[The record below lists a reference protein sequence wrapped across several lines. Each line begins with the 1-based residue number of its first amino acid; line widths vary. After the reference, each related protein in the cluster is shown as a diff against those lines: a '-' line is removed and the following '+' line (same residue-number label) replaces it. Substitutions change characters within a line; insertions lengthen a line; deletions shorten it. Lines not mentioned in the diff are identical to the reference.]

1 MLIRT
6 WQFIESRESVKDYK
20 DKDLTAGGPDQP
32 NHCSFELEQMPTEE
46 RNEET

>member
-6 WQFIESRESVKDYK
+6 WQFIEIIESVKDYE

-32 NHCSFELEQMPTEE
+32 NNCSFESEQMPTEE
-46 RNEET
+46 RNVDT